1 MPPRFIYLYRRPDA
15 QFVQLS
21 RHKSHYIKRLWLT
34 FETRYNIFPAI
45 MSTKPNVGLVGVGHL
60 GRIHLQKLQK
70 IETCNFVGFYDIDLE
85 KSRQINKESG
95 AYSAESLQDMLEKSD
110 IISVVVPTHDHHT
123 VGKEV
128 LQSGKHLFMEKP
140 LTETAAQAEE
150 LVKMAEDKG
159 LKFGAGH
166 IERFNPAVQAMA
178 GKIGNPMFIE
188 AHRLNPFNPRGLDV
202 AVISE
207 LMIHDID
214 LCLYFTQSE
223 VTDIQA
229 SAVQVLS
236 DKMDIDNYLSFDLKE
251 KKVDSYSL
259 VDNNFDDKALKG
271 FSTSFQYGETGK
283 KIVFHKPE
291 CSVYDMIEEEL
302 RRFIDAVV
310 SDSRPP
316 VTGEEGLAAL
326 KVALEIER
334 NAHESLKKIN
344 SGL

>member
-1 MPPRFIYLYRRPDA
+1 
-15 QFVQLS
+15 
-21 RHKSHYIKRLWLT
+21 
-34 FETRYNIFPAI
+34 

-236 DKMDIDNYLSFDLKE
+236 DKMDIANARLTFESGCVANLTASRISPSGMRKIRLFQRDNYLSFDLKE